1 MVPRHR
7 SSRIPRRRIYDLR
20 HTFAS
25 NALAAGVTSSVLAHY
40 FGSSELMIDRTY
52 SHLVAGSDD
61 FLRDRLNA
69 WTAEQTSGFGQDLA
83 TRDENR

>member
-1 MVPRHR
+1 MVPPIEAAG
-7 SSRIPRRRIYDLR
+7 IPRRRIYDLR

-52 SHLVAGSDD
+52 SHLVRGSDD

-69 WTAEQTSGFGQDLA
+69 WTAEQT
-83 TRDENR
+83 